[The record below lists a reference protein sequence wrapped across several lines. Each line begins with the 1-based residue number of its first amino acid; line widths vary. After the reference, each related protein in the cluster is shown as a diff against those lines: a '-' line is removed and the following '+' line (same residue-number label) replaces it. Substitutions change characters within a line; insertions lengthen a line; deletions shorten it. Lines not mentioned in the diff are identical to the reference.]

1 MYYGISVIQ
10 QMSKDEA
17 QVLIDMRISDDKM
30 SWRVAVSIYQSL
42 SRRNQNYVKRILAN
56 KIYKSTTITRYQDS
70 QVHRFLNFTA

>member
-42 SRRNQNYVKRILAN
+42 SCRNQNYVKRRLAN
-56 KIYKSTTITRYQDS
+56 KIYKRPTNHFQDS